1 MKRLTVILLSL
12 LAVLSCEK
20 VHQWPEPGKEV
31 DPTIIET
38 SVNISCEIDLDIE
51 KIITKGSAAPV
62 YTDEASE
69 KYLRRFLI
77 DIYEEGQSGDN
88 LVYSN
93 VFTQEVTDMSNLTF
107 NADLH
112 THKYKAVIWM
122 DYVFKEDRKDLH
134 YITSNGMSAIRTQ
147 PIASYKGS
155 DDFKD
160 AQTVVFPFDLTDQ
173 TEWFAHVTI
182 DVPLQRPVAKI
193 TFEATDFEEFARKEG
208 CTEGEIEDFAKNYQ
222 IHFIYNGYL
231 PTGFNVLTQKL
242 NDSQTG
248 YHFDSTPSWIKDT
261 PDARMGFDYVFVNG
275 EQSSVTVS
283 VEIVSK
289 KDGTVVNR
297 TDGIVVPTYRGKE
310 TVVRD
315 KFFTRDYVPG
325 IGINPEFDG
334 EFNVYV

>member
-1 MKRLTVILLSL
+1 MKKLTVILISL

-31 DPTIIET
+31 DPTVIDAT
-38 SVNISCEIDLDIE
+38 VNISCEIDLDIE
-51 KIITKGSAAPV
+51 KIITKGAAAPV
-62 YTDEASE
+62 YTDEAAE

-77 DIYEEGQSGDN
+77 EIYEEEQHGDK
-88 LVYSN
+88 LVFSN
-93 VFTQEVTDMSNLTF
+93 VFTQEVTDKSNLTF
-107 NADLH
+107 NAGLH
-112 THKYKAVIWM
+112 THRYKAVIWM
-122 DYVFKEDRKDLH
+122 DYVLKEDMGDL
-134 YITSNGMSAIRTQ
+134 YYLTRNGMSAIRIQ
-147 PIASYKGS
+147 PIASYRGG
-155 DDFKD
+155 DNFKD

-173 TEWFAHVTI
+173 TGWFAHITI

-208 CTEGEIEDFAKNYQ
+208 CQEVEFEEFAKNYQ

-261 PDARMGFDYVFVNG
+261 PDARLGFDYLFVNG

-283 VEIVSK
+283 VEVVSK
-289 KDGTVVNR
+289 KDGSIVNR
-297 TDGIVVPTYRGKE
+297 ADGIVVPTYRGKE

-315 KFFTRDYVPG
+315 KFFTKDYVPG
-325 IGINPEFDG
+325 IGINPEFEG
-334 EFNVYV
+334 EFTVYV

>member
-12 LAVLSCEK
+12 LVVLSCDT

-31 DPTIIET
+31 DPTIIDAT
-38 SVNISCEIDLDIE
+38 VNISCEIDLDIE

-62 YTDEASE
+62 YTDENAD

-77 DIYEEGQSGDN
+77 DIYEDEQRGDK
-88 LVYSN
+88 LVFSN
-93 VFTQEVTDMSNLTF
+93 VFTQEVTDKSHLTF
-107 NADLH
+107 KADLH
-112 THKYKAVIWM
+112 TRKYKAVIWM
-122 DYVFKEDRKDLH
+122 DYVLKEDKKDL
-134 YITSNGMSAIRTQ
+134 YYLTSNGMSAIRTQ
-147 PIASYKGS
+147 PIAFYSGS

-160 AQTVVFPFDLTDQ
+160 AQTVVYPFDLTSQ
-173 TEWFAHVTI
+173 TEWFAHITI

-193 TFEATDFEEFARKEG
+193 TFESTDFEEFARKEG
-208 CTEGEIEDFAKNYQ
+208 CSEGGYEEFAKNYQ
-222 IHFIYNGYL
+222 VIFTYNGYL

-248 YHFDSTPSWIKDT
+248 YYFDSTPMWIKDT
-261 PDARMGFDYVFVNG
+261 PDARLGFDYVFVNG
-275 EQSSVTVS
+275 EQSSVTVT
-283 VEIVSK
+283 VEVVSK
-289 KDGTVVNR
+289 IDGTIVNR
-297 TDGIVVPTYRGKE
+297 TDGIVVPTFRGKE

-315 KFFTRDYVPG
+315 KFFTKDYNPG

>member
-1 MKRLTVILLSL
+1 MKRLAVILISL

-20 VHQWPEPGKEV
+20 VHQWPESGKEV
-31 DPTIIET
+31 DPTVIDA
-38 SVNISCEIDLDIE
+38 SVDVSCEVDLDIE
-51 KIITKGSAAPV
+51 QIITKGSASPT
-62 YTDEASE
+62 YTDENAE
-69 KYLRRFLI
+69 KYLRRFLV
-77 DIYEEGQSGDN
+77 DIYEESQSTDN
-88 LVYSN
+88 LVFSN
-93 VFTQEVTDMSNLTF
+93 VFTQEVTDHSNLTF
-107 NADLH
+107 KAELH
-112 THKYKAVIWM
+112 TRKYKAVIWM
-122 DYVFKEDRKDLH
+122 DYILKQDEKDL
-134 YITSNGMSAIRTQ
+134 YYLTSNGMSAIRIQ
-147 PIASYKGS
+147 PIASYSGC

-173 TEWFAHVTI
+173 TEWFAHITI
-182 DVPLQRPVAKI
+182 AIPSQRPVAKI
-193 TFEATDFEEFARKEG
+193 TFEAIDFEEFARKEG
-208 CTEGEIEDFAKNYQ
+208 CPEGGFEEFAKNYQ

-248 YHFDSTPSWIKDT
+248 YHFDSSPTWIKDT
-261 PDARMGFDYVFVNG
+261 PDARIGFDYVFVNG

-315 KFFTRDYVPG
+315 KFFTKDYNPG
-325 IGINPEFDG
+325 IGINPDFDG

>member
-20 VHQWPEPGKEV
+20 VHQWPESGKEV
-31 DPTIIET
+31 DPTVIDA
-38 SVNISCEIDLDIE
+38 SVDVSCEVDLDIE
-51 KIITKGSAAPV
+51 QIITKGSASPT
-62 YTDEASE
+62 YTDENAE
-69 KYLRRFLI
+69 KYLRRFLV
-77 DIYEEGQSGDN
+77 DIYEESQSTDN
-88 LVYSN
+88 LVFSN
-93 VFTQEVTDMSNLTF
+93 VFTQEVTDHSNLTF
-107 NADLH
+107 KADLH
-112 THKYKAVIWM
+112 TRKYKAAIWM
-122 DYVFKEDRKDLH
+122 DYILKQDEKDLY

-147 PIASYKGS
+147 PIASYSGC

-173 TEWFAHVTI
+173 TEWFAHITI
-182 DVPLQRPVAKI
+182 AIPSQRPVAKI
-193 TFEATDFEEFARKEG
+193 TFEAIDFEEFARKEG
-208 CTEGEIEDFAKNYQ
+208 CPEDKLEEFAKNYQ

-248 YHFDSTPSWIKDT
+248 YHFDSSPTWIKDT

-275 EQSSVTVS
+275 EQSSVTVT
-283 VEIVSK
+283 VEVVSK

-297 TDGIVVPTYRGKE
+297 TNGIVVPTYRGKE

-325 IGINPEFDG
+325 IGINPDFDG

>member
-20 VHQWPEPGKEV
+20 VHQWPEGCQPV
-31 DPTIIET
+31 DPTVVDA
-38 SVNISCEIDLDIE
+38 SVSVSCEIDLDIE

-62 YTDEASE
+62 YTDESAQ

-77 DIYEEGQSGDN
+77 DIYEEEQYGEN
-88 LVYSN
+88 I
-93 VFTQEVTDMSNLTF
+93 VFSTVLTQEVTDKSNLTF
-107 NADLH
+107 NAGLH
-112 THKYKAVIWM
+112 TRKYKAVIWM
-122 DYVFKEDRKDLH
+122 DYILKEDNGDL
-134 YITSNGMSAIRTQ
+134 YYLTLNGMSAIRTQ
-147 PIASYKGS
+147 PIASYRGC

-173 TEWFAHVTI
+173 TEWFSHITI
-182 DVPLQRPVAKI
+182 DIPLQRPLAKI

-208 CTEGEIEDFAKNYQ
+208 CPEDKYEEFAKNYL
-222 IHFIYNGYL
+222 IHFSYNGYL

-248 YHFDSTPSWIKDT
+248 YRFDSTPSWILNT

-275 EQSSVTVS
+275 DQSSVTISLEVVS
-283 VEIVSK
+283 R

-297 TDGIVVPTYRGKE
+297 ADGIVVPTYRGKE

-315 KFFTRDYVPG
+315 KFFTKDYVPG

>member
-1 MKRLTVILLSL
+1 MKRLIVILISL
-12 LAVLSCEK
+12 LAVMSCEK
-20 VHQWPEPGKEV
+20 VHQWPEHGREV
-31 DPTIIET
+31 DPTAVDV
-38 SVNISCEIDLDIE
+38 SVNVSCEIDLDIE
-51 KIITKGSAAPV
+51 KIITKGSAAPI
-62 YTDEASE
+62 YTDENAE

-77 DIYEEGQSGDN
+77 DIYEEGQHGDN
-88 LVYSN
+88 LVFSN
-93 VFTQEVTDMSNLTF
+93 VFTQEVTDKNNLTF

-112 THKYKAVIWM
+112 THRYNAVIWM
-122 DYVFKEDRKDLH
+122 DYVLKEDMKDL
-134 YITSNGMSAIRTQ
+134 YYLTSGGMSAIRIQ
-147 PIASYKGS
+147 PVDSYRGS
-155 DDFKD
+155 VDFKD
-160 AQTVVFPFDLTDQ
+160 AQTVVYPFDLTDQ

-208 CTEGEIEDFAKNYQ
+208 CPEDKYEEFAKNYL

-231 PTGFNVLTQKL
+231 PTGFNALTQKL

-248 YHFDSTPSWIKDT
+248 YHFDSTPKWIKGT
-261 PDARMGFDYVFVNG
+261 PDARMGFDYIFVNG

-289 KDGTVVNR
+289 KDGTIVNR
-297 TDGIVVPTYRGKE
+297 SDGIVVPTYRGKE

-325 IGINPEFDG
+325 IGINPEFEG

>member
-1 MKRLTVILLSL
+1 MKRLTVILISL
-12 LAVLSCEK
+12 LAVMSCEK

-38 SVNISCEIDLDIE
+38 SVNVSCEIDLDIE
-51 KIITKGSAAPV
+51 KIVTKGSAAPI
-62 YTDEASE
+62 YTDESAE

-77 DIYEEGQSGDN
+77 DIYEEGQSSDN
-88 LVYSN
+88 LVFSN
-93 VFTQEVTDMSNLTF
+93 VFIQEVTDKSNLTF
-107 NADLH
+107 KAELH
-112 THKYKAVIWM
+112 TRKYKAFIWM
-122 DYVFKEDRKDLH
+122 DYVLKEDEKDLY

-147 PIASYKGS
+147 PIASYS
-155 DDFKD
+155 ACDDFKD
-160 AQTVVFPFDLTDQ
+160 AQTVVFPFDLTSQ
-173 TEWFAHVTI
+173 TEWFAHITVDI
-182 DVPLQRPVAKI
+182 PLQHPVAKI
-193 TFEATDFEEFARKEG
+193 TFEATDFEDFARKEG
-208 CTEGEIEDFAKNYQ
+208 CPEGGFEEFAKNYQ

-248 YHFDSTPSWIKDT
+248 YHFDSTPSWIKST
-261 PDARMGFDYVFVNG
+261 PDARLGFDYVFVNG
-275 EQSSVTVS
+275 EQSSVTVT
-283 VEIVSK
+283 VEVVSK

-315 KFFTRDYVPG
+315 KFFTKDYNPG

>member
-1 MKRLTVILLSL
+1 MKRLAVILISL

-20 VHQWPEPGKEV
+20 VHQWPESGKEV
-31 DPTIIET
+31 DPTVIDA
-38 SVNISCEIDLDIE
+38 SVDVSCEVDLDIE
-51 KIITKGSAAPV
+51 QIITKGSASPT
-62 YTDEASE
+62 YTDENAE
-69 KYLRRFLI
+69 KYLRRFLV
-77 DIYEEGQSGDN
+77 DIYEESQSTDN
-88 LVYSN
+88 LVFSN
-93 VFTQEVTDMSNLTF
+93 VFTQEVTDHSNLTF
-107 NADLH
+107 KADLH
-112 THKYKAVIWM
+112 TRKYKAVIWM
-122 DYVFKEDRKDLH
+122 DYVLKADEKDL
-134 YITSNGMSAIRTQ
+134 YYLTSNGMSAIRTQ
-147 PIASYKGS
+147 PIASYSGC

-173 TEWFAHVTI
+173 TEWFAHITI
-182 DVPLQRPVAKI
+182 AIPSQRPVAKI
-193 TFEATDFEEFARKEG
+193 TFEAIDFEEFARKEG
-208 CTEGEIEDFAKNYQ
+208 CPEGGFEEFAKNYQ

-315 KFFTRDYVPG
+315 KFFTKDYNPG
-325 IGINPEFDG
+325 IGINPDFDG

>member
-20 VHQWPEPGKEV
+20 VHQWPESGKEV
-31 DPTIIET
+31 DPTVIDA
-38 SVNISCEIDLDIE
+38 SVDVSCEVDLDIE
-51 KIITKGSAAPV
+51 QIITKGSASPT
-62 YTDEASE
+62 YTDENAE
-69 KYLRRFLI
+69 KYLRRFLV
-77 DIYEEGQSGDN
+77 DIYEESQSTDN
-88 LVYSN
+88 LVFSN
-93 VFTQEVTDMSNLTF
+93 VFTQEVTDHSNLTF
-107 NADLH
+107 KADLH
-112 THKYKAVIWM
+112 TRKYKAVIWM
-122 DYVFKEDRKDLH
+122 DYVLKADEKDL
-134 YITSNGMSAIRTQ
+134 YYLTSNGMSAIRTQ
-147 PIASYKGS
+147 PIASYSGC

-173 TEWFAHVTI
+173 TEWFAHITI
-182 DVPLQRPVAKI
+182 AIPSQRPVAKI
-193 TFEATDFEEFARKEG
+193 TFEAIDFEEFARKEG
-208 CTEGEIEDFAKNYQ
+208 CPEGGFEEFAKNYQ

-248 YHFDSTPSWIKDT
+248 YHFDSTPSWIKST
-261 PDARMGFDYVFVNG
+261 PDARLGFDYVFVNG

-289 KDGTVVNR
+289 KDGSVVNR
-297 TDGIVVPTYRGKE
+297 SDGIVVPTYRGKE

-315 KFFTRDYVPG
+315 KFFTKDYNPG
-325 IGINPEFDG
+325 IGINPDFDG

>member
-31 DPTIIET
+31 DPTVIET
-38 SVNISCEIDLDIE
+38 SVTVSCEMDLDIE
-51 KIITKGSAAPV
+51 KIVTKGSAAPV
-62 YTDEASE
+62 YTDEAAE
-69 KYLRRFLI
+69 KYLRRFLVE
-77 DIYEEGQSGDN
+77 IYEEQQNGEK
-88 LVYSN
+88 LVFGE
-93 VFTQEVTDMSNLTF
+93 VFTREVTDKSNLTF
-107 NADLH
+107 NAGLH
-112 THKYKAVIWM
+112 THKYRAVIWM
-122 DYVFKEDRKDLH
+122 DYVLKEDEGDL
-134 YITSNGMSAIRTQ
+134 YYLTSGGMSAIRTQ
-147 PIASYKGS
+147 PISSYSGG

-160 AQTVVFPFDLTDQ
+160 AQTGVYPFDLTDH

-193 TFEATDFEEFARKEG
+193 TFEATDFEDFARKEG
-208 CTEGEIEDFAKNYQ
+208 CPEEKLEEFAKNYQ

-248 YHFDSTPSWIKDT
+248 YHFDSTPKWIKDT
-261 PDARMGFDYVFVNG
+261 PDARLGFDYVFVNG

-289 KDGTVVNR
+289 KDGSVVNR
-297 TDGIVVPTYRGKE
+297 ADGIVVPTYRGKE

-315 KFFTRDYVPG
+315 KLFTKDYVPG

-334 EFNVYV
+334 EFNIYV